1 MSAELPPLP
10 PLSPE
15 AEAQYTPAGQSIV
28 DMLADEHRQIT
39 RLSAELATEAA
50 TASPA
55 RRRQVA
61 EVVTAVV
68 SRHLA
73 AEEQYLLPT
82 VKNLFP
88 DGDDLVSRELAEDGA
103 IRQVLQT
110 LSVMPAEDEGFQ
122 DLALEVDAHLRRHK
136 HTADR
141 RIHGRLKELADD
153 DELIRL
159 GNRAAIAEEA
169 AGTRP
174 HPKSP
179 STPPWNK
186 VVDPMLGVADKLR
199 DAVTGRPTYPDQL
212 DPR

>member
-1 MSAELPPLP
+1 MSVDLPPLP
-10 PLSPE
+10 PLSDE
-15 AEAQYTPAGQSIV
+15 AEAAYTPAGQSIV
-28 DMLADEHRQIT
+28 DLLADEHRQIT

-50 TASPA
+50 TASPS

-73 AEEQYLLPT
+73 AEEQYLLPA
-82 VKNLFP
+82 VRELFP
-88 DGDDLVSRELAEDGA
+88 DGDDLANRELAEDGA
-103 IRQVLQT
+103 ILQVLQT
-110 LSVMPAEDEGFQ
+110 LSVTPAEDEGFQ
-122 DLALEVDAHLRRHK
+122 RLALEVDAHLRHHT
-136 HTADR
+136 HTANR
-141 RIHGRLKELADD
+141 KIHGRLKELADD

-174 HPKSP
+174 HPKTP
-179 STPPWNK
+179 NTPPWNK
-186 VVDPMLGVADKLR
+186 VVDPLVGVADKIR

-212 DPR
+212 DPK

>member
-1 MSAELPPLP
+1 MSADLPPLP
-10 PLSPE
+10 LLSPE
-15 AEAQYTPAGQSIV
+15 AEARYTPAGQSIV
-28 DMLADEHRQIT
+28 DMLAEEHRQIT

-50 TASPA
+50 TASPS
-55 RRRQVA
+55 RRREVA

-73 AEEQYLLPT
+73 AEEQYLLP
-82 VKNLFP
+82 VVRELLP
-88 DGDDLVSRELAEDGA
+88 DGDDLADRELAEDGA

-110 LSVMPAEDEGFQ
+110 LTVIPAEDDGFQ
-122 DLALEVDAHLRRHK
+122 RLALEVDAHLRRHA
-136 HTADR
+136 HTAKR
-141 RIHGRLKELADD
+141 RIHGRLREVAGD

-174 HPKSP
+174 HPRTP
-179 STPPWNK
+179 GTPPWNK
-186 VVDPMLGVADKLR
+186 VVDPLVGVTDKVR
-199 DAVTGRPTYPDQL
+199 DAVTGRPTYPEQL